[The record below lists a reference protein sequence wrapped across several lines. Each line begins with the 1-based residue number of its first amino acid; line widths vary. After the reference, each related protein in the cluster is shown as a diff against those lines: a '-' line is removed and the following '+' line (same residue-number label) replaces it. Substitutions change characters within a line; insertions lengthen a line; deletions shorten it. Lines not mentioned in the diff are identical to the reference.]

1 MIAQD
6 ILMYEGLYKKT
17 YFLDQIVKGL
27 HASGV
32 LQMIRNFPNTFMPL
46 FVYEK
51 VTAKDVLE
59 AIYIDKE
66 YECHQDV
73 SILRG
78 FLR

>member
-1 MIAQD
+1 M
-6 ILMYEGLYKKT
+6 L
-17 YFLDQIVKGL
+17 QI
-27 HASGV
+27 
-32 LQMIRNFPNTFMPL
+32 IRNFPNAFMPL
-46 FVYEK
+46 LNFVYEK

-66 YECHQDV
+66 YECHQDA